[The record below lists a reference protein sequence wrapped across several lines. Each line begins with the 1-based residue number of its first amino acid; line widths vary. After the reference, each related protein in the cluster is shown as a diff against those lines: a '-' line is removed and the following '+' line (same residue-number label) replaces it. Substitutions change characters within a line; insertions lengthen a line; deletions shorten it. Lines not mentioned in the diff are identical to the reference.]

1 MPAELFTMA
10 SNEGLMESAESLL
23 TAMDHRHKVF
33 FGNLHCHLKTCG

>member
-23 TAMDHRHKVF
+23 TAMDTGTRCFSV
-33 FGNLHCHLKTCG
+33 TYTVI